1 MKTNKF
7 FATAIAVLTLV
18 GFMACEPKN
27 PAEKPNNPNDSTIVV
42 PNDSTIVVPNDSTN
56 QPNDSV
62 PVVQQLELSET
73 SITLKVGEEHQLTAN
88 VEVESW
94 ASTNEEIAMVYKGL
108 VIALKEGNAIISA
121 TAAGVTKTCVV
132 IVEAD
137 QTQGNTGGTLKGS
150 QFWPIAIDGTT
161 ADANASKLVGDFR
174 PDDVGKFLYVWEGTY
189 VANDNPTGLNFHG
202 NTDGYTALTVAA
214 GWSGCGYC
222 LTESDGGKTW
232 EAAEALRAAIV
243 ASPDDYYLHMALKS
257 TDKASHCFY
266 IFGSEATKFVIGSTA
281 VYDGPL
287 YEDFTR
293 NGEWAEFDIPMS
305 RFATALATTTCA
317 AGVNVFVAL
326 TEGIPGAQLNLDAV
340 YFYKK

>member
-7 FATAIAVLTLV
+7 FATALAVLALA
-18 GFMACEPKN
+18 GFTACDQPTPTEP
-27 PAEKPNNPNDSTIVV
+27 
-42 PNDSTIVVPNDSTN
+42 
-56 QPNDSV
+56 
-62 PVVQQLELSET
+62 LELTET
-73 SITLKVGEEHQLTAN
+73 SVTMKVGETHQLTAN
-88 VEVESW
+88 VAVESW
-94 ASTNEEIAMVYKGL
+94 TSSNEAVATVADGL
-108 VIALKEGNAIISA
+108 VTAVSAGNAIISA

-132 IVEAD
+132 LVEAD
-137 QTQGNTGGTLKGS
+137 QTQGGGATLKGS

-161 ADANASKLVGDFR
+161 ADANASKIVGDFR
-174 PDDVGKFLYVWEGTY
+174 PDDVGKFLYVWDATY
-189 VANDNPTGLNFHG
+189 VANENPTGLNFHG
-202 NTDGYTALTVAA
+202 NTDGFTALTVSTL
-214 GWSGCGYC
+214 GWAGCGYC
-222 LTESDGGKTW
+222 LTETDASKAW

-326 TEGIPGAQLNLDAV
+326 TEGTAGAQLNMDAI

>member
-7 FATAIAVLTLV
+7 FATALAVLALA
-18 GFMACEPKN
+18 GFTACEPKN
-27 PAEKPNNPNDSTIVV
+27 PAEP
-42 PNDSTIVVPNDSTN
+42 
-56 QPNDSV
+56 
-62 PVVQQLELSET
+62 LELTET
-73 SITLKVGEEHQLTAN
+73 SVTMKVGETHQLVAN
-88 VEVESW
+88 VAVESW
-94 ASTNEEIAMVYKGL
+94 TSSNEAVATVADGL
-108 VIALKEGNAIISA
+108 VTAVSAGNAIISA

-132 IVEAD
+132 LVEAD
-137 QTQGNTGGTLKGS
+137 QTQGGGASLKGS

-174 PDDVGKFLYVWEGTY
+174 PDDVGKFLYVWDATY
-189 VANDNPTGLNFHG
+189 VANENPTGLNFHG
-202 NTDGYTALTVAA
+202 NTDGFTALTVSTL
-214 GWSGCGYC
+214 GWAGCGYC
-222 LTESDGGKTW
+222 LTETDASKAW

-257 TDKASHCFY
+257 TDNASHCFY

-326 TEGIPGAQLNLDAV
+326 TEGTAGAQLNMDAI

>member
-7 FATAIAVLTLV
+7 FATALAVLALV
-18 GFMACEPKN
+18 GFTACEQKN
-27 PAEKPNNPNDSTIVV
+27 PAEP
-42 PNDSTIVVPNDSTN
+42 
-56 QPNDSV
+56 
-62 PVVQQLELSET
+62 LELTET
-73 SITLKVGEEHQLTAN
+73 SVTLKVGETHQLTAN
-88 VEVESW
+88 VAVESW
-94 ASTNEEIAMVYKGL
+94 TSSNVAVATVADGL
-108 VIALKEGNAIISA
+108 VTAVSAGNAIISA

-132 IVEAD
+132 LVEAD
-137 QTQGNTGGTLKGS
+137 QTQGGGATLKGS

-174 PDDVGKFLYVWEGTY
+174 PDDVGKFLYVWDATY

-202 NTDGYTALTVAA
+202 NTDGFTALTVAA
-214 GWSGCGYC
+214 GWAGCGYC
-222 LTESDGGKTW
+222 LTETDASKAW

-326 TEGIPGAQLNLDAV
+326 TEGITGAQLNMDAI

>member
-7 FATAIAVLTLV
+7 FATALAVLALA
-18 GFMACEPKN
+18 GFTACDQPTPTEP
-27 PAEKPNNPNDSTIVV
+27 
-42 PNDSTIVVPNDSTN
+42 
-56 QPNDSV
+56 
-62 PVVQQLELSET
+62 LELTET
-73 SITLKVGEEHQLTAN
+73 SVTLKVGETHQLTAN
-88 VEVESW
+88 VAVESW
-94 ASTNEEIAMVYKGL
+94 TSSNEAVATVADGL
-108 VIALKEGNAIISA
+108 VTAVSAGNAIISA

-132 IVEAD
+132 LVEAD
-137 QTQGNTGGTLKGS
+137 QTQGGGATLKGS
-150 QFWPIAIDGTT
+150 QFWPIAIDRTT
-161 ADANASKLVGDFR
+161 ADANASKIVGDFR
-174 PDDVGKFLYVWEGTY
+174 PDDVGKFLYVWDATY

-202 NTDGYTALTVAA
+202 NPDGFTALTVSTL
-214 GWSGCGYC
+214 GWAGCGYC
-222 LTESDGGKTW
+222 LTETDASKAW

-326 TEGIPGAQLNLDAV
+326 TEGTAGAQLNLDAV

>member
-7 FATAIAVLTLV
+7 FATALAVLALA
-18 GFMACEPKN
+18 GFTACDQPTPTEP
-27 PAEKPNNPNDSTIVV
+27 
-42 PNDSTIVVPNDSTN
+42 
-56 QPNDSV
+56 
-62 PVVQQLELSET
+62 LELTES
-73 SITLKVGEEHQLTAN
+73 SVTLKVGETHQLTAN
-88 VEVESW
+88 VAVESW
-94 ASTNEEIAMVYKGL
+94 TSSNEAVATVADGL
-108 VIALKEGNAIISA
+108 VTAVSAGNAIISA

-132 IVEAD
+132 LVEAD
-137 QTQGNTGGTLKGS
+137 QTQGGGATLKGS

-161 ADANASKLVGDFR
+161 ADANASKIVGDFR
-174 PDDVGKFLYVWEGTY
+174 PDDVGKFLYVWDATY
-189 VANDNPTGLNFHG
+189 VANENPTGLNFHG
-202 NTDGYTALTVAA
+202 NTDGFTALTVSTL
-214 GWSGCGYC
+214 GWAGCGYC
-222 LTESDGGKTW
+222 LTETDASKAW

-257 TDKASHCFY
+257 TDNASHCFY

-326 TEGIPGAQLNLDAV
+326 TEGTAGAQLNMDAV

>member
-7 FATAIAVLTLV
+7 FATALAVLALA
-18 GFMACEPKN
+18 GFTACDQPTPTEP
-27 PAEKPNNPNDSTIVV
+27 
-42 PNDSTIVVPNDSTN
+42 
-56 QPNDSV
+56 
-62 PVVQQLELSET
+62 LELTET
-73 SITLKVGEEHQLTAN
+73 SVTMKVGETHQLTAN
-88 VEVESW
+88 VAVESW
-94 ASTNEEIAMVYKGL
+94 TSSNEAVATVADGL
-108 VIALKEGNAIISA
+108 VTAVSAGNAIISA

-132 IVEAD
+132 LVEAD
-137 QTQGNTGGTLKGS
+137 QTQGGGATLKGS

-161 ADANASKLVGDFR
+161 ADANASKIVGDFR
-174 PDDVGKFLYVWEGTY
+174 PDDVGKFLYVWDATY
-189 VANDNPTGLNFHG
+189 VANENPTGLNFHG
-202 NTDGYTALTVAA
+202 NTDGFTALTVSTL
-214 GWSGCGYC
+214 GWAGCGYC
-222 LTESDGGKTW
+222 LTETDASKAW

-326 TEGIPGAQLNLDAV
+326 TEGTAGAQLNMDAV

>member
-1 MKTNKF
+1 MSMKTNKF
-7 FATAIAVLTLV
+7 FATALAVLALA
-18 GFMACEPKN
+18 GFTACDQPTPTEP
-27 PAEKPNNPNDSTIVV
+27 
-42 PNDSTIVVPNDSTN
+42 
-56 QPNDSV
+56 
-62 PVVQQLELSET
+62 LELTET
-73 SITLKVGEEHQLTAN
+73 SVTMKVGETHQLTAN
-88 VEVESW
+88 VAVESW
-94 ASTNEEIAMVYKGL
+94 TSSNEAVATVADGL
-108 VIALKEGNAIISA
+108 VTAVSAGNAIISA

-132 IVEAD
+132 LVEAD
-137 QTQGNTGGTLKGS
+137 QTQGGGASLKGS

-161 ADANASKLVGDFR
+161 ADANASKIVGDFR
-174 PDDVGKFLYVWEGTY
+174 PDDVGKFLYVWDATY

-202 NTDGYTALTVAA
+202 NTDGFTALTVSTL
-214 GWSGCGYC
+214 GWAGCGYC
-222 LTESDGGKTW
+222 LTETDASKAW

-317 AGVNVFVAL
+317 AGVNVFVTL
-326 TEGIPGAQLNLDAV
+326 TEGTAGAQLNMDAI

>member
-7 FATAIAVLTLV
+7 FATALAVLALA
-18 GFMACEPKN
+18 GFTACDQPEPT
-27 PAEKPNNPNDSTIVV
+27 P
-42 PNDSTIVVPNDSTN
+42 
-56 QPNDSV
+56 
-62 PVVQQLELSET
+62 LELTET
-73 SITLKVGEEHQLTAN
+73 NVTLKVGETHQLEAN
-88 VEVESW
+88 VPVESW
-94 ASTNEEIAMVYKGL
+94 TSSNEAVATVADGL
-108 VIALKEGNAIISA
+108 VTAVSAGNAIISA

-132 IVEAD
+132 LVEAD
-137 QTQGNTGGTLKGS
+137 QTQGGGASLKGS

-161 ADANASKLVGDFR
+161 ADANASKIVGDFR

-202 NTDGYTALTVAA
+202 NTDGFTALTVSTL
-214 GWSGCGYC
+214 GWAGCGYC
-222 LTESDGGKTW
+222 LTETDASKAW

-257 TDKASHCFY
+257 TDNASHCFY

-326 TEGIPGAQLNLDAV
+326 TEGTAGAQLNMDAI

>member
-7 FATAIAVLTLV
+7 FATALAVLALV
-18 GFMACEPKN
+18 GFTACEPKN
-27 PAEKPNNPNDSTIVV
+27 PAEP
-42 PNDSTIVVPNDSTN
+42 
-56 QPNDSV
+56 
-62 PVVQQLELSET
+62 LELTET
-73 SITLKVGEEHQLTAN
+73 SVTIKVGETHQLVAN
-88 VEVESW
+88 VAVESW
-94 ASTNEEIAMVYKGL
+94 TSSNEAVATVADGL
-108 VIALKEGNAIISA
+108 VTAVSAGNAIISA

-132 IVEAD
+132 LVEAD
-137 QTQGNTGGTLKGS
+137 QTQGGGATLKGS

-174 PDDVGKFLYVWEGTY
+174 PDDVGKFLYVWDATY

-202 NTDGYTALTVAA
+202 NTDGFTALTVSTL
-214 GWSGCGYC
+214 GWAGCGYC
-222 LTESDGGKTW
+222 LTETDASKAW

-243 ASPDDYYLHMALKS
+243 DSPDDYYLHMALKS

-305 RFATALATTTCA
+305 RFATALATHTCA

-326 TEGIPGAQLNLDAV
+326 TEGTAGAQLNMDAI

>member
-7 FATAIAVLTLV
+7 FATALAVLALA
-18 GFMACEPKN
+18 GFTACDQPTPTEP
-27 PAEKPNNPNDSTIVV
+27 
-42 PNDSTIVVPNDSTN
+42 
-56 QPNDSV
+56 
-62 PVVQQLELSET
+62 LELTET
-73 SITLKVGEEHQLTAN
+73 SVTMKVGETHQLTAN
-88 VEVESW
+88 VAVESW
-94 ASTNEEIAMVYKGL
+94 TSSNEAVATVADGL
-108 VIALKEGNAIISA
+108 VTAVSAGNAIISA

-132 IVEAD
+132 LVEAD
-137 QTQGNTGGTLKGS
+137 QTQGGGASLKGS

-174 PDDVGKFLYVWEGTY
+174 PDDVGKFLYVWDATY
-189 VANDNPTGLNFHG
+189 VANENPTGLNFHG
-202 NTDGYTALTVAA
+202 NTDGFTALTVSTL
-214 GWSGCGYC
+214 GWAGCGYC
-222 LTESDGGKTW
+222 LTETDASKAW

-257 TDKASHCFY
+257 TDNASHCFY

-326 TEGIPGAQLNLDAV
+326 TEGTAGAQLNMDAI

>member
-7 FATAIAVLTLV
+7 FATALAVLALV
-18 GFMACEPKN
+18 GFTACEPKN
-27 PAEKPNNPNDSTIVV
+27 PAEP
-42 PNDSTIVVPNDSTN
+42 
-56 QPNDSV
+56 
-62 PVVQQLELSET
+62 LELTET
-73 SITLKVGEEHQLTAN
+73 SVTLKVGETHQLTAN
-88 VEVESW
+88 VAVESW
-94 ASTNEEIAMVYKGL
+94 TSSNEAVATVADGL
-108 VIALKEGNAIISA
+108 VTAVSAGNAIISA

-132 IVEAD
+132 LVEAD
-137 QTQGNTGGTLKGS
+137 QTQGGGASLKGS

-174 PDDVGKFLYVWEGTY
+174 PDDVGKFLYVWDATY
-189 VANDNPTGLNFHG
+189 VANENPTGLNFHG
-202 NTDGYTALTVAA
+202 NTDGFTALTVSTL
-214 GWSGCGYC
+214 GWAGCGYC
-222 LTESDGGKTW
+222 LTETDASKAW

-326 TEGIPGAQLNLDAV
+326 TEGTAGAQLNMDAI

>member
-7 FATAIAVLTLV
+7 FSTALAVLALV
-18 GFMACEPKN
+18 GFTACEPKN
-27 PAEKPNNPNDSTIVV
+27 PAEP
-42 PNDSTIVVPNDSTN
+42 
-56 QPNDSV
+56 
-62 PVVQQLELSET
+62 LELTET
-73 SITLKVGEEHQLTAN
+73 SVTLKVGETHQLVAN
-88 VEVESW
+88 VAVESW
-94 ASTNEEIAMVYKGL
+94 TSSNEAVATVADGL
-108 VIALKEGNAIISA
+108 VTAVSAGNAIISA

-132 IVEAD
+132 LVEED
-137 QTQGNTGGTLKGS
+137 QTQGGGASLKGS
-150 QFWPIAIDGTT
+150 KFWPIAIDGTT

-174 PDDVGKFLYVWEGTY
+174 PDDVGKFLYVWDATY

-202 NTDGYTALTVAA
+202 NTDGFTALTVSTL
-214 GWSGCGYC
+214 GWAGCGYC
-222 LTESDGGKTW
+222 LTETDASKAW

-326 TEGIPGAQLNLDAV
+326 TEGTAGAQLNLDAV

>member
-7 FATAIAVLTLV
+7 FVTALAVLALV
-18 GFMACEPKN
+18 GFTACEQKN
-27 PAEKPNNPNDSTIVV
+27 PAEP
-42 PNDSTIVVPNDSTN
+42 
-56 QPNDSV
+56 
-62 PVVQQLELSET
+62 LELTES
-73 SITLKVGEEHQLTAN
+73 SITIKVGETHQLEAN
-88 VEVESW
+88 VKVESW
-94 ASTNEEIAMVYKGL
+94 TSSNEDVATVADGL
-108 VIALKEGNAIISA
+108 VTAKSAGNAIISA

-132 IVEAD
+132 LVEAD
-137 QTQGNTGGTLKGS
+137 QTQGGAAALKGS
-150 QFWPIAIDGTT
+150 QFWPIAIDGAT
-161 ADANASKLVGDFR
+161 ADANASKLVADFR
-174 PDDVGKFLYVWEGTY
+174 PDDIGKFLYVWDATY

-202 NTDGYTALTVAA
+202 NTEGFTALTVSTL
-214 GWSGCGYC
+214 GWAGCGYC

-243 ASPDDYYLHMALKS
+243 ANPDDYYLHIALKS

-293 NGEWAEFDIPMS
+293 NGEWAEFNIPMS
-305 RFATALATTTCA
+305 RFATALATTTCV

-326 TEGIPGAQLNLDAV
+326 TEGTAGAQLNMDAV

>member
-1 MKTNKF
+1 MKTNKI
-7 FATAIAVLTLV
+7 FATALAVLALV
-18 GFMACEPKN
+18 GFTACEPKN
-27 PAEKPNNPNDSTIVV
+27 PAEP
-42 PNDSTIVVPNDSTN
+42 
-56 QPNDSV
+56 
-62 PVVQQLELSET
+62 LELTET
-73 SITLKVGEEHQLTAN
+73 SVTMKVGETHQLVAN
-88 VEVESW
+88 VAVESW
-94 ASTNEEIAMVYKGL
+94 TSSNEAVATVADGL
-108 VIALKEGNAIISA
+108 VTAVSAGNAIISA

-132 IVEAD
+132 LVEED
-137 QTQGNTGGTLKGS
+137 QTQGGGASLKGS

-174 PDDVGKFLYVWEGTY
+174 PDDVGKFLYVWDATY

-202 NTDGYTALTVAA
+202 NTDGFTALTVSTL
-214 GWSGCGYC
+214 GWAGCGYC
-222 LTESDGGKTW
+222 LTETDASKAW

-326 TEGIPGAQLNLDAV
+326 TEGTAGAQLNLDAV

>member
-7 FATAIAVLTLV
+7 FATALAVLALA
-18 GFMACEPKN
+18 GFTACEPDT
-27 PAEKPNNPNDSTIVV
+27 PTTP
-42 PNDSTIVVPNDSTN
+42 
-56 QPNDSV
+56 
-62 PVVQQLELSET
+62 LELTES
-73 SITLKVGEEHQLTAN
+73 SVTLKVGETHQLTAN
-88 VEVESW
+88 VAVESW
-94 ASTNEEIAMVYKGL
+94 TSSNEAVATVADGL
-108 VIALKEGNAIISA
+108 ITAVSAGNAIISA

-132 IVEAD
+132 LVEAD
-137 QTQGNTGGTLKGS
+137 QTQGGGATLKGS

-161 ADANASKLVGDFR
+161 ADANASKIVGDFR
-174 PDDVGKFLYVWEGTY
+174 PDDVGKFLYVWDATY
-189 VANDNPTGLNFHG
+189 VANENPTGLNFHG
-202 NTDGYTALTVAA
+202 NTDGFTALTVSTL
-214 GWSGCGYC
+214 GWAGCGYC
-222 LTESDGGKTW
+222 LTETDASKAW

-326 TEGIPGAQLNLDAV
+326 TEGTAGAQLNMDAV

>member
-7 FATAIAVLTLV
+7 FATALAVLALA
-18 GFMACEPKN
+18 GFTACDQPTPTEP
-27 PAEKPNNPNDSTIVV
+27 
-42 PNDSTIVVPNDSTN
+42 
-56 QPNDSV
+56 
-62 PVVQQLELSET
+62 LELTET
-73 SITLKVGEEHQLTAN
+73 SVTMKVGETHQLTAN
-88 VEVESW
+88 VAVESW
-94 ASTNEEIAMVYKGL
+94 TSSNEAVATVADGL
-108 VIALKEGNAIISA
+108 VTAVSAGNAIISA

-132 IVEAD
+132 LVEAD
-137 QTQGNTGGTLKGS
+137 QTQGGGASLKGS

-161 ADANASKLVGDFR
+161 ADANASKIVGDFR
-174 PDDVGKFLYVWEGTY
+174 PDDVGKFLYVWDATY

-202 NTDGYTALTVAA
+202 NTDGFTALTVSTL
-214 GWSGCGYC
+214 GWAGCGYC
-222 LTESDGGKTW
+222 LTETDASKAW

-317 AGVNVFVAL
+317 AGVNVFVTL
-326 TEGIPGAQLNLDAV
+326 TEGTAGAQLNMDAI

>member
-7 FATAIAVLTLV
+7 FATALAVLALV
-18 GFMACEPKN
+18 GLTACEQK
-27 PAEKPNNPNDSTIVV
+27 
-42 PNDSTIVVPNDSTN
+42 N
-56 QPNDSV
+56 QPTE
-62 PVVQQLELSET
+62 PLTLTET
-73 SITLKVGEEHQLTAN
+73 SVTLKVGETHQLVAN
-88 VEVESW
+88 VAVESW
-94 ASTNEEIAMVYKGL
+94 TSSNEAVATVANGL
-108 VIALKEGNAIISA
+108 VTAVSAGNAIISA

-132 IVEAD
+132 LVEAD
-137 QTQGNTGGTLKGS
+137 QTQGGGATLKGS

-161 ADANASKLVGDFR
+161 ADANASKIVGDFR
-174 PDDVGKFLYVWEGTY
+174 PDDVGKFLYVWDATY

-202 NTDGYTALTVAA
+202 NTDGFTALTVSTL
-214 GWSGCGYC
+214 GWAGCGYC
-222 LTESDGGKTW
+222 LTETDASKAW

-326 TEGIPGAQLNLDAV
+326 TEGTAGAQLNLDAV

>member
-7 FATAIAVLTLV
+7 FATALAVLALA
-18 GFMACEPKN
+18 GFTACDQPTPTEP
-27 PAEKPNNPNDSTIVV
+27 
-42 PNDSTIVVPNDSTN
+42 
-56 QPNDSV
+56 
-62 PVVQQLELSET
+62 LELTET
-73 SITLKVGEEHQLTAN
+73 SVTMKVGETHQLTAN
-88 VEVESW
+88 VAVESW
-94 ASTNEEIAMVYKGL
+94 TSSNEAVATVADGL
-108 VIALKEGNAIISA
+108 VTAVSAGNAIISA

-132 IVEAD
+132 LVEAD
-137 QTQGNTGGTLKGS
+137 QTQGGGASLKGS

-174 PDDVGKFLYVWEGTY
+174 PDDVGKFLYVWDATY
-189 VANDNPTGLNFHG
+189 VANENPTGLNFHG
-202 NTDGYTALTVAA
+202 NTDGFTALTVSTL
-214 GWSGCGYC
+214 GWAGCGYC
-222 LTESDGGKTW
+222 LTETDASKAW

-326 TEGIPGAQLNLDAV
+326 TEGTAGAQLNMDAI

>member
-7 FATAIAVLTLV
+7 FATALAVLALA
-18 GFMACEPKN
+18 GFTACDQPTPTEP
-27 PAEKPNNPNDSTIVV
+27 
-42 PNDSTIVVPNDSTN
+42 
-56 QPNDSV
+56 
-62 PVVQQLELSET
+62 LELTES
-73 SITLKVGEEHQLTAN
+73 SVTLKVGETHQLTAN
-88 VEVESW
+88 VAVESW
-94 ASTNEEIAMVYKGL
+94 TSSNEAVATVADGL
-108 VIALKEGNAIISA
+108 ITAVSAGNAIISA

-132 IVEAD
+132 LVEAD
-137 QTQGNTGGTLKGS
+137 QTQGGGATLKGS

-174 PDDVGKFLYVWEGTY
+174 PDDVGKFLYVWDATY
-189 VANDNPTGLNFHG
+189 VANENPTGLNFHG
-202 NTDGYTALTVAA
+202 NTDGFTALTVSTL
-214 GWSGCGYC
+214 GWAGCGYC
-222 LTESDGGKTW
+222 LTETDASKAW

-326 TEGIPGAQLNLDAV
+326 TEGTAGAQLNMDAV

>member
-1 MKTNKF
+1 MKTNKI
-7 FATAIAVLTLV
+7 FATALAVLALV
-18 GFMACEPKN
+18 GFTACEQK
-27 PAEKPNNPNDSTIVV
+27 
-42 PNDSTIVVPNDSTN
+42 N
-56 QPNDSV
+56 QPTE
-62 PVVQQLELSET
+62 PLTLTET
-73 SITLKVGEEHQLTAN
+73 SVTLKVGETHQLVAN
-88 VEVESW
+88 VTVESW
-94 ASTNEEIAMVYKGL
+94 TSSNEAVATVANGL
-108 VIALKEGNAIISA
+108 VTAVSAGNAIISA

-132 IVEAD
+132 LVEAD
-137 QTQGNTGGTLKGS
+137 QTQGGGASLKGS

-161 ADANASKLVGDFR
+161 ADANASKMVADFR
-174 PDDVGKFLYVWEGTY
+174 PDDVGKFLYVWDATY

-202 NTDGYTALTVAA
+202 NTEGFTALTVSTL
-214 GWSGCGYC
+214 GWAGCGYC

-326 TEGIPGAQLNLDAV
+326 TEGTAGAQLNMDAV

>member
-7 FATAIAVLTLV
+7 FATALAVLALA
-18 GFMACEPKN
+18 GFTACDQPTPTEP
-27 PAEKPNNPNDSTIVV
+27 
-42 PNDSTIVVPNDSTN
+42 
-56 QPNDSV
+56 
-62 PVVQQLELSET
+62 LELTET
-73 SITLKVGEEHQLTAN
+73 SVTLKVGETHQLTAN
-88 VEVESW
+88 VAVESW
-94 ASTNEEIAMVYKGL
+94 TSSNEAVATVADGL
-108 VIALKEGNAIISA
+108 VTAVSAGNAIISA

-132 IVEAD
+132 LVEAD
-137 QTQGNTGGTLKGS
+137 QTQGGGAALKGS

-161 ADANASKLVGDFR
+161 ADANASKIVGDFR
-174 PDDVGKFLYVWEGTY
+174 PDDVGKFLYVWDATY
-189 VANDNPTGLNFHG
+189 VANENPTGLNFHG
-202 NTDGYTALTVAA
+202 NTDGFTALTVSTL
-214 GWSGCGYC
+214 GWAGCGYC
-222 LTESDGGKTW
+222 LTETDASKAW

-266 IFGSEATKFVIGSTA
+266 IFGSEATKFVIGPTA

-326 TEGIPGAQLNLDAV
+326 TEGTAGAQLNLDAV